1 MRVIAGN
8 ARGVRLVA
16 PAGLQTRP
24 TSDRVKEALFS
35 IIENRFMLADAV
47 ILDICAG
54 TGALG
59 IEALSRNAASC
70 CFIEKERR
78 AAEAIKKN
86 LAVAKT
92 IGQARILEMDA
103 LKALR
108 LLAEEKVRFDLIFF
122 DPPYS
127 SPLYLPIVAVISDFS
142 LLSDDGMLI
151 VESDRRSLLPEQ
163 VGSLV
168 KIDRRVYGDSSVEIF
183 NMTISNQGGE
193 I

>member
-16 PAGLQTRP
+16 PTGLQTRP
-24 TSDRVKEALFS
+24 TSDRVREALFS
-35 IIENRFMLADAV
+35 IIENRIMLADAV

-59 IEALSRNAASC
+59 VEALSRNAAFC

-78 AAEAIKKN
+78 ATEAIRKN
-86 LAVAKT
+86 LTAAKAT
-92 IGQARILEMDA
+92 GRARILEMDA

-108 LLAEEKVRFDLIFF
+108 MLAEEKVRFDLVFF

-127 SPLYLPIVAVISDFS
+127 SPLYFPVVTAISDFL

-151 VESDRRSLLPEQ
+151 VESDRRNLLPDQ
-163 VGSLV
+163 FGSLV
-168 KIDRRVYGDSSVEIF
+168 KIDRRIYGDSAVEIYC
-183 NMTISNQGGE
+183 TEGK
-193 I
+193 

>member
-8 ARGVRLVA
+8 ARGMRLVA
-16 PAGLQTRP
+16 PTGLQTRP
-24 TSDRVKEALFS
+24 TSDRVREALFS
-35 IIENRFMLADAV
+35 IIENRIMLADAV

-78 AAEAIKKN
+78 ATEAIRKN
-86 LAVAKT
+86 LAAAKAT
-92 IGQARILEMDA
+92 GRARILEIDA

-108 LLAEEKVRFDLIFF
+108 LLAEEKVRFDLVFF

-127 SPLYLPIVAVISDFS
+127 SPLYLPVAAAISGFS

-168 KIDRRVYGDSSVEIF
+168 KIDRRVYGDSAIEIYC
-183 NMTISNQGGE
+183 SE
-193 I
+193 VK